1 MVSLKNQHFQKEL
14 FRQFGFFV
22 THIHIRR
29 FDKRKVVSEIKYTQ
43 EENLS
48 GGQLSNYS
56 GKKGNSSIIHMYVTM
71 SKENESGQSI
81 LEHSIKGKNLTG
93 NKHIGT

>member
-1 MVSLKNQHFQKEL
+1 LKYACQFSIFVNIQVKNSLSSSLSTSFFSIASILPDIVVSLKNQHFQKEL
-14 FRQFGFFV
+14 FRQFVFFV

-48 GGQLSNYS
+48 GGQLF
-56 GKKGNSSIIHMYVTM
+56 GEKR
-71 SKENESGQSI
+71 
-81 LEHSIKGKNLTG
+81 
-93 NKHIGT
+93 